1 MECVYAGCLHNKK
14 HDYGFE
20 TSLMM
25 MKSKRKVAS
34 SNFGFHNQLKTYE
47 KETQE
52 SNKSRSIMS
61 N

>member
-1 MECVYAGCLHNKK
+1 
-14 HDYGFE
+14 
-20 TSLMM
+20 MM